1 MQKKIEGITK
11 WLKNS
16 GMVVTESK
24 TERCLF
30 YKKDLTPVTLKINN
44 SIVRSKKVINVLG
57 VLFDSKM
64 TWAPQVEQT
73 ITKANKALNAIR
85 LIRKY
90 FSSREL
96 LQIITSN
103 FYSILFYNSEIWYF
117 PKLNQSL
124 KHSIFATSA
133 QALKISLHYPFISH
147 SHYDLHKITQR
158 ATLNMYCKYK
168 IAILLYK
175 TFNNQIPYEEWL
187 ELNFLQTNMS
197 RQNNFMM
204 KMCGNTSI
212 GHNILTNKLIKF
224 L

>member
-1 MQKKIEGITK
+1 
-11 WLKNS
+11 
-16 GMVVTESK
+16 MVVNESK
-24 TERCLF
+24 TELCLF

-73 ITKANKALNAIR
+73 ITKANKVLNAKR

-117 PKLNQSL
+117 P
-124 KHSIFATSA
+124 
-133 QALKISLHYPFISH
+133 
-147 SHYDLHKITQR
+147 
-158 ATLNMYCKYK
+158 
-168 IAILLYK
+168 
-175 TFNNQIPYEEWL
+175 
-187 ELNFLQTNMS
+187 
-197 RQNNFMM
+197 
-204 KMCGNTSI
+204 
-212 GHNILTNKLIKF
+212 
-224 L
+224 

>member
-1 MQKKIEGITK
+1 M
-11 WLKNS
+11 L
-16 GMVVTESK
+16 
-24 TERCLF
+24 
-30 YKKDLTPVTLKINN
+30 
-44 SIVRSKKVINVLG
+44 
-57 VLFDSKM
+57 
-64 TWAPQVEQT
+64 
-73 ITKANKALNAIR
+73 KANKALNAIR

-133 QALKISLHYPFISH
+133 QALKMSLHYPSLTH

-158 ATLNMYCKYK
+158 ATPNMYCKYK

-187 ELNFLQTNMS
+187 ELNFLQINMS
-197 RQNNFMM
+197 RQNNFMI

-212 GHNILTNKLIKF
+212 GHNILTNKFHYINDQVPLDWFNKSMDAFKIACKNKF
-224 L
+224 LTFN